1 MEWYIA
7 HTGLC
12 TAVIVLLSMLPTGVM
27 LPLMYRRSR
36 ESSPEAEG
44 S

>member
-1 MEWYIA
+1 
-7 HTGLC
+7 
-12 TAVIVLLSMLPTGVM
+12 MLPAGVM